1 MFKFLI
7 AFVVFV
13 AAVGA
18 LWWTGLLT
26 KWVPTI
32 PTPQSMITP
41 KQAAVEAQQPATTTP
56 QTPEPPAPTYDLPTS
71 ASDATDEAIVKDSAA
86 IDAQITTLAGEN
98 TDAQNTLTDKPI
110 TQEY

>member
-32 PTPQSMITP
+32 PTPQSMMT
-41 KQAAVEAQQPATTTP
+41 AAVETQQPATTTP
-56 QTPEPPAPTYDLPTS
+56 QTPPPPPPAPTYDLPTS

-86 IDAQITTLAGEN
+86 LDAQITTLAGEN